1 MKTRVA
7 LGAGLSDEII
17 RTRLAKGVLL
27 GGSASLDV
35 QKRGLGDLLGA
46 KATARPNAFLRETM
60 NDGSVW
66 SVMLVSWPLVQF
78 APSDAA
84 LRKAL
89 PLIESNRQL
98 LPGALFYLGL
108 ANYKMEKIPDAL
120 KFFNQCAATPSPFQA
135 QAKKNIAAIRTQY
148 VVR

>member
-1 MKTRVA
+1 M
-7 LGAGLSDEII
+7 
-17 RTRLAKGVLL
+17 
-27 GGSASLDV
+27 
-35 QKRGLGDLLGA
+35 GLGYWMQGVIHS
-46 KATARPNAFLRETM
+46 TQNR
-60 NDGSVW
+60 
-66 SVMLVSWPLVQF
+66 F
-78 APSDAA
+78 ALSDAA

-89 PLIESNRQL
+89 PLIASNQQL

-135 QAKKNIAAIRTQY
+135 QAKKNIAAIRRQY